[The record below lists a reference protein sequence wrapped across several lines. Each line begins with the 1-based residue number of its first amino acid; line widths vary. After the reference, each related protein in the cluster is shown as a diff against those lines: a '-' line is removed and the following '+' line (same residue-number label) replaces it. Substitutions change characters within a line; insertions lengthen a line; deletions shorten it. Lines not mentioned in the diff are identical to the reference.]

1 MLLNINKN
9 FIILLN
15 TMRFKMNVVTY
26 IVAIFAVVGI
36 SGLLYTS
43 SFLPSTFAQNA
54 SDSANTGSQQQ
65 NSSQSDIGTI
75 GELQNLTQGN
85 QQMLANN
92 TSISNSSLSSGLELE
107 QDTDQPAT
115 NSTTE
120 TDEQKLGHNPQG
132 QVGPSLEQSAQSQN
146 QTGQGQQSQN
156 QTGQGQQSQ
165 NQTGQ
170 GQQSQNQTGQ
180 GPLDQLL
187 KPLGSLLGGNK

>member
-26 IVAIFAVVGI
+26 IVAIFAIVGI

-54 SDSANTGSQQQ
+54 SDSASTGSQQQQ
-65 NSSQSDIGTI
+65 NSSQSGIGTI

-107 QDTDQPAT
+107 QDTDQPAANAT
-115 NSTTE
+115 KE

-132 QVGPSLEQSAQSQN
+132 QVGPALEQSTQS
-146 QTGQGQQSQN
+146 
-156 QTGQGQQSQ
+156 
-165 NQTGQ
+165 
-170 GQQSQNQTGQ
+170 
-180 GPLDQLL
+180 
-187 KPLGSLLGGNK
+187 